1 MQDILDRVSDDIRLR
16 GMSEGTHEV
25 YLSSIARYLG
35 FIGDADL
42 DDTGPDDV
50 RRWSLHLRYDK
61 NLTERTVNSYVAAV
75 MYMYDVTLDRPF
87 SRRQV
92 PIMREPKSLPAVCS
106 RNEVAMLMEAA
117 GTLKRRAFISLG
129 YGSGLRVGEVCRL
142 RACDIDSEGMRV
154 FVKGGKGKKDRYTI
168 LSKRS
173 LECLREYWR
182 VYRPSSPEGWLFP
195 SEANPSGHMTVQG
208 VEKAFRTILRKSGV
222 KLEGVSFHTLRHS
235 FATHLLE
242 DGTDILVIKELMGH
256 ASLSTTAI
264 YLHLANVTSGV
275 VSPIDA
281 GAAS

>member
-1 MQDILDRVSDDIRLR
+1 MQDILDRVSDDMRLR
-16 GMSEGTHEV
+16 GMSESTQEV
-25 YLSSIARYLG
+25 YLNSITRYLR
-35 FIGDADL
+35 FIGDANL
-42 DDTGPDDV
+42 DDTGADDV
-50 RRWSLHLRYDK
+50 RRWSLYLRYDRG
-61 NLTERTVNSYVAAV
+61 LTERTVNSYVAAV

-92 PIMREPKSLPAVCS
+92 PIMKEPKSLPAVCS

-117 GTLKRRAFISLG
+117 STLRNRAFVSLG

-142 RACDIDSEGMRV
+142 RVCDIDSEAMRV

-173 LECLREYWR
+173 LQCLRDYWR
-182 VYRPSSPEGWLFP
+182 AYRPESPDGWLFP
-195 SEANPSGHMTVQG
+195 SDNPSGHITVPG
-208 VEKAFRTILRKSGV
+208 VEKVFRTLRRKSGV
-222 KLEGVSFHTLRHS
+222 KREGVTFHTLRHS

-242 DGTDILVIKELMGH
+242 DGTDILTIKELMGH

-264 YLHLANVTSGV
+264 YLHLANTTAGV

-281 GAAS
+281 ADAS